1 MSRLE
6 ALAVREVI
14 ERFHDAVNHRDF
26 AAIEPLFAADGVWVV
41 APPFDRHIEG
51 AANIAS
57 GVAESVGKLELLIQT
72 CSPIIVDLTDETH
85 ATVRTSMQEVGRF
98 KGGGSM
104 RVAGTYFD
112 TLHKDGGVWRFTHRV
127 FRPRYADAPPLTGQ
141 LFDTRES
148 P

>member
-1 MSRLE
+1 MNRLE
-6 ALAVREVI
+6 ALCVREVI

-26 AAIEPLFAADGVWVV
+26 AVIEALFASEGVWEV
-41 APPFDRHIEG
+41 APPFEHRIEG
-51 AANIAS
+51 ATNIAA
-57 GVAESVGKLELLIQT
+57 GVAESVGKLEFLVQT
-72 CSPIIVDLTDETH
+72 CSPIVVDLTDATH
-85 ATVRTSMQEVGRF
+85 ASARTSMQELGRF

-112 TLHKDGGVWRFTHRV
+112 TLRKDGGVWRFTHRV

-141 LFDTRES
+141 FFDTWES